1 MGGALGLKRCSY
13 SLRVGSLSMRRRW
26 ILPLSVPEL
35 DKEFREFRVAFE
47 DPEYVYQMILEPF
60 EHTRRP
66 QILVPSSR
74 LRSWETQLL
83 WRTSGS
89 VLRFPLPREERPGRV
104 SSSCTPRARNVYSR
118 VRPTAQ
124 DRRQRTQIQ
133 RPGRILRIPRSKN
146 KFIILSQR
154 FREQQINDDEPYS
167 SHFQCSAASALSLLT
182 LIPWNFCPKHMFSV
196 KWS

>member
-1 MGGALGLKRCSY
+1 MTHHGCIFYFSYGVEHVRMGGALGLKRCSY

-66 QILVPSSR
+66 QIVVPSSR

-83 WRTSGS
+83 
-89 VLRFPLPREERPGRV
+89 
-104 SSSCTPRARNVYSR
+104 
-118 VRPTAQ
+118 
-124 DRRQRTQIQ
+124 
-133 RPGRILRIPRSKN
+133 
-146 KFIILSQR
+146 
-154 FREQQINDDEPYS
+154 
-167 SHFQCSAASALSLLT
+167 
-182 LIPWNFCPKHMFSV
+182 
-196 KWS
+196 